1 MDEQDGRHSYREN
14 NPVTGRHESTESD
27 VELGSTFRREVYS
40 DALVNDIIERLL
52 PKSDPERPERITERN
67 PAEKR
72 PV

>member
-27 VELGSTFRREVYS
+27 VELGSAFRREVYS
-40 DALVNDIIERLL
+40 DAHYEH
-52 PKSDPERPERITERN
+52 RITERN

-72 PV
+72 PA